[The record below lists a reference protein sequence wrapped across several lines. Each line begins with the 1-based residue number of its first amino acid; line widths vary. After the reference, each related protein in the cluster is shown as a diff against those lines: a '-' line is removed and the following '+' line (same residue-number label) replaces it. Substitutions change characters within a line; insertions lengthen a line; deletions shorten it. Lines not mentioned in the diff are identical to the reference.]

1 MARVKSGTRM
11 SHLSVIS
18 KEVDSAWVTDH
29 YNGLLKTVFID
40 ALSLETEDSVT
51 MTTEDAVTLQTNEP
65 QQDIE
70 ITTISF
76 VGNDTQSSNS
86 TAGQFQ
92 S

>member
-40 ALSLETEDSVT
+40 ALSLETEDSVV
-51 MTTEDAVTLQTNEP
+51 MTTEDAITLQTNEP

-76 VGNDTQSSNS
+76 VANDTQNSNS
-86 TAGQFQ
+86 TAGQFVP
-92 S
+92 